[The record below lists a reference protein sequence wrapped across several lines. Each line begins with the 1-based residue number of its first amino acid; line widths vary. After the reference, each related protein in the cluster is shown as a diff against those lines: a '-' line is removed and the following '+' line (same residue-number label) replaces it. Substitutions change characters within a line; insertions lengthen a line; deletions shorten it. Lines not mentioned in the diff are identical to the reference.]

1 MIESSQ
7 AKVDSRGRHQGP
19 TGLAVV
25 WLVILYLLAAVL
37 PLGVAALTTGSSG
50 DLATELGAAS
60 AILAATLLY
69 LQFLSSGRFEGLSGK
84 IGIDR
89 TMGFHRIAA
98 IAILAVALVHP
109 LSYLSGSLLDNP
121 AAAATR
127 LQAMLASPRL
137 RSGVI
142 ALTLLVVLVGFAS
155 IRTRRFVRYEF
166 WRVAHGPVALLV
178 GGLILHHAMSTGT
191 YSADEGLRA
200 IWIIYALTA
209 FAAAV
214 ATYALRPWRMWR
226 EKWQVEMASIAADG
240 VTQLVL
246 RGPEQTK
253 LHALGGQFL
262 WISVSPHRPP
272 FHDHPFS
279 IASSAGFLPRL
290 RLLVRHAGDCTDTF
304 HALAPGTP
312 VAIDGP
318 HGSFVLP
325 GRTSAVVMVA
335 GGVGIAPLLG
345 MLEEAADHGDK
356 RPFRLLYAARSQS
369 AFAGKEMLEDFG
381 NRLDITTTYCADE
394 ACGTPE
400 ILRGPICA
408 DHLRSLV
415 EGLEPGEVS
424 VMLCGPPAM
433 METAADGFLSLGVP
447 MANVHYERFDYGAGR
462 GQIDRRRRFTALA
475 ILAAILSAGVLFSL
489 RT

>member
-1 MIESSQ
+1 MIEVNGKTSQ
-7 AKVDSRGRHQGP
+7 SRGLTQGP
-19 TGLAVV
+19 TGIPVPLLLA
-25 WLVILYLLAAVL
+25 LFLLAAMT
-37 PLGVAALTTGSSG
+37 PLGVAAWTTGSSG
-50 DLATELGAAS
+50 DFATEFGAAS

-69 LQFLSSGRFEGLSGK
+69 LQFLSSGRFEVLSGK

-98 IAILAVALVHP
+98 IAIVVFAVAHP
-109 LSYLSGSLLDNP
+109 LSYLSTTLLDNSG
-121 AAAATR
+121 AAATR
-127 LQAMLASPRL
+127 LQAMLTSLHL

-142 ALTLLVVLVGFAS
+142 ALALLVVLVGFAS
-155 IRTRRFVRYEF
+155 LRTRRFVRYEF
-166 WRVAHGPVALLV
+166 WRATHGSLAVV
-178 GGLILHHAMSTGT
+178 TGGLTLHHALNAGT
-191 YSADEGLRA
+191 YTADASLRA
-200 IWIIYALTA
+200 VWLVYACVAL
-209 FAAAV
+209 AAALV
-214 ATYALRPWRMWR
+214 VYIVRPWRMWR
-226 EKWQVEMASIAADG
+226 EDWRIESASIAADG

-253 LHALGGQFL
+253 FQALGGQFL
-262 WISVSPHRPP
+262 WLSVSPHRPP

-279 IASSAGFLPRL
+279 IASSAGYLPRL

-345 MLEEAADHGDK
+345 MLEEAAERGDK
-356 RPFRLLYAARSQS
+356 RPFRLLYAARSQA
-369 AFAGKEMLEDFG
+369 AFACKERLEDLG
-381 NRLDITTTYCADE
+381 SRLDITTTYCADE
-394 ACGTPE
+394 ECSVSA
-400 ILRGPICA
+400 ILRGPVCA
-408 DHLRSLV
+408 DHMRSL
-415 EGLEPGEVS
+415 LSRLAPADVS

-433 METAADGFLSLGVP
+433 METVADGFVSLGVP
-447 MANVHYERFDYGAGR
+447 MANMHYERFDYGAGR

-475 ILAAILSAGVLFSL
+475 ILATLLSAGALFSV
-489 RT
+489 R